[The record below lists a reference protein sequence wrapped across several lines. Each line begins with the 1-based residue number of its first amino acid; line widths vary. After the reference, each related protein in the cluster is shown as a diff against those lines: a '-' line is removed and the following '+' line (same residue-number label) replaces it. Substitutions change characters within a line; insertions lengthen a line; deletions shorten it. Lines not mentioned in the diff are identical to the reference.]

1 MLHLAVLASGR
12 GSNMQAILEGIQQG
26 RVQAAIALVLSNNPE
41 APVVAQAKAAG
52 IPVWAAAHTEFAS
65 REAFD
70 AAMLRAMAEAAIEG
84 VILAGYM
91 RLLSPAFIRAFAGR
105 ILNIHPALLPA
116 FPGAHGVADTL
127 AYGAKFAGCTV
138 HFVTEDMDAGPVV
151 IQAALPVQEG
161 ESEEDLH
168 ARIQTLEH
176 RIYPQAV
183 QWLAQGRL
191 EVHGRSVRLLPPTTT
206 KKETAPKGGPAQEFL
221 ISPPLEAGF

>member
-1 MLHLAVLASGR
+1 
-12 GSNMQAILEGIQQG
+12 MQAILEGISQG
-26 RVQAAIALVLSNNPE
+26 RVQATVALVLSNNPT
-41 APVVAQAKAAG
+41 APVVEQATADG
-52 IPVWAAAHTEFAS
+52 IPVWAAAHTEFAN

-70 AAMLRAMAEAAIEG
+70 AAMLRVMAEAGIEG
-84 VILAGYM
+84 VVLAGYM

-138 HFVTEDMDAGPVV
+138 HFVTEAMDAGPVI

-161 ESEEDLH
+161 ESEADLH
-168 ARIQTLEH
+168 ARIQALEH

-183 QWLAQGRL
+183 QWLAEGRL
-191 EVHGRSVRLLPPTTT
+191 EVHGRSVRLLPPPVAAE
-206 KKETAPKGGPAQEFL
+206 KEAAHKGGPVQEYL